1 MWSPRHW
8 VECFVHSNTT
18 DASVS
23 IGAPSSE
30 GFHWMPAKR
39 SGPLPANDL
48 HRSPIPWPRM
58 LIAKVA
64 ESCLRGQVVH
74 CLSTKNVTSA
84 GSSDTDANDPTV
96 KPTGVVPTVVVTMA
110 TGGGMWGID
119 RRNAVGSTVA
129 QVAGGVFGPM
139 VLHIHRESVVG
150 ADQQAS
156 VDLLAALGGDVC
168 VPSCDLSVPP
178 DLVEYVGIGERS
190 GAIGSHEDVYP
201 VLDEFGDDAGVVPD
215 A

>member
-23 IGAPSSE
+23 IGSPSSE

-39 SGPLPANDL
+39 SAPLPANDL

-64 ESCLRGQVVH
+64 ESCIRGQLVD
-74 CLSTKNVTSA
+74 CLSTKIVTSA
-84 GSSDTDANDPTV
+84 GSSDTDATDPTV
-96 KPTGVVPTVVVTMA
+96 KPTGVVRTVVVTMA
-110 TGGGMWGID
+110 TAVGTWRID
-119 RRNAVGSTVA
+119 RRNAAGSTGPWEV
-129 QVAGGVFGPM
+129 GGVFGAM
-139 VLHIHRESVVG
+139 ALHIHRESVVG

-156 VDLLAALGGDVC
+156 VDLLADLGCDV
-168 VPSCDLSVPP
+168 
-178 DLVEYVGIGERS
+178 G
-190 GAIGSHEDVYP
+190 
-201 VLDEFGDDAGVVPD
+201 
-215 A
+215 